1 MQPGPW
7 APYGWGVRLKA
18 LREARGWSQ
27 AELAAL
33 AGVSQQSESDHERG
47 RAEPDLG
54 TLIAYARALECS
66 VDELLAVDSPPVSGA
81 ASAPALPYGGAADP
95 RPSSGGGGTAGLSG
109 RVRRLEGEV
118 AELRERLAVLEVL
131 VAGKRRP
138 LGAHGRPGDG
148 EP

>member
-1 MQPGPW
+1 M
-7 APYGWGVRLKA
+7 
-18 LREARGWSQ
+18 
-27 AELAAL
+27 AAL